1 MNDLTFPP
9 TASKHRSLLLYEAS
23 GTISVVKLGLNMPR
37 GVEQNTEMHRFLRQC
52 SCNPKHLNAGAIDV
66 IKWRETP
73 TACGTPHSRVTGV
86 NVRPSP
92 GPWERHR
99 RATWAESTAGEAG
112 QGEDCGAL
120 PHLPSGLQQR
130 REGAL
135 RREPVQAGKEALG
148 LGLWAPC
155 RSGGSLSARPGGPA
169 PDREPGT
176 LPSSSSLLPLGVES
190 RATAQRPQAPEGP
203 AAARQESEWELGHP
217 ERARH
222 GAPKLSKEGSAKE
235 KDTPRRFPKKCA
247 LWSLPVTWRPW
258 GGRNPC
264 RNCRTETLMPLGEGG
279 TRRTE
284 EKLSSKTIFSFSQGE
299 IKFLSLARNDYYKWF
314 CSLFTCYVA
323 HLVYVLKS
331 FLPSF

>member
-37 GVEQNTEMHRFLRQC
+37 GVEQNTEIHRFLRQC

-86 NVRPSP
+86 NVRPNP

-99 RATWAESTAGEAG
+99 RATWAESTADEAG

-148 LGLWAPC
+148 LGLWAPS
-155 RSGGSLSARPGGPA
+155 RSAGSLSARPGGPA

-190 RATAQRPQAPEGP
+190 RATAQDHKPQKAPRPLARRVNGSSVTRSGLGTAP
-203 AAARQESEWELGHP
+203 RSSLR
-217 ERARH
+217 RARRRKRTRPVAFRRSAPSGACQWH
-222 GAPKLSKEGSAKE
+222 GGLEEEEILAETVGQ
-235 KDTPRRFPKKCA
+235 RRIDA
-247 LWSLPVTWRPW
+247 IGGGGNSENW
-258 GGRNPC
+258 GK
-264 RNCRTETLMPLGEGG
+264 TE
-279 TRRTE
+279 
-284 EKLSSKTIFSFSQGE
+284 F
-299 IKFLSLARNDYYKWF
+299 
-314 CSLFTCYVA
+314 
-323 HLVYVLKS
+323 
-331 FLPSF
+331 